1 MSTDAPA
8 RSPDLPDDP
17 DLLKQINRELLDLVA
32 KQQTKIDGLQQQLD
46 QLRRRLFGHK
56 SEKVNPNQP
65 LLFPELAADA
75 ANDNPLSAP
84 PPAADAE
91 PPKRRGHGRKG
102 LNPKLRRE
110 RRVYVLDDHERRCP
124 CGGLCEKFGEETS
137 EQLDYIPASLF
148 VIEHVRTKYACP
160 QCHGQVLVAVK
171 PEQPIAKGLPRAGL
185 LAQVITCKYADH
197 IPLNRFENICRR
209 QGVELSRSTLCDWMK
224 ASADLLTPLYDLMV
238 SLVLAS
244 RSVHT
249 DDTRVPCQD
258 PDQPGKTVAARMWTY
273 LGDDEHPCNVFDFT
287 MTWARAGPRD
297 FLTKKAGKYQGIL
310 QADALS
316 GYDTLCAELGIVR
329 AGCWAHA
336 RRYFYDAR
344 DSAPGPVAEALA
356 RIGRLYGVEKEIK
369 ATLAERELTGA
380 AADALR
386 LAVRQEKAVPELTT
400 LCHWLRQQRDAVLPK
415 SPFGHAVQYALN
427 HWESLLLYTQHGFLA
442 IDNNAAERALRP
454 IAVGRNNWLFVGSA
468 TGGRTAAVLFSFTS
482 TCRRLNL
489 DPFAYLR
496 DVLSCLAAGPLSA
509 DELCFTRS
517 RVTHCPTSGSYGPSW
532 WSVSLGVFRA
542 SRPSS
547 R

>member
-1 MSTDAPA
+1 MSTDVPT

-17 DLLKQINRELLDLVA
+17 DLLKQIIGELVA
-32 KQQTKIDGLQQQLD
+32 VNAELQQDRDKLQQQLE

-56 SEKVNPNQP
+56 SEKLNPNQP
-65 LLFPELAADA
+65 LLFPELAAPSDTQ
-75 ANDNPLSAP
+75 LSPP
-84 PPAADAE
+84 PPATAAE
-91 PPKRRGHGRKG
+91 SPKRRGHGRNG
-102 LNPKLRRE
+102 LNPKLRRD
-110 RRVYVLDDHERRCP
+110 RRVYVLDDNERRCP
-124 CGGLCEKFGEETS
+124 CGGLCEKFGEEVS

-160 QCHGQVLVAVK
+160 QCHDQVIVAVK
-171 PEQPIAKGLPRAGL
+171 PEQPIAKGLPGPGL

-238 SLVLAS
+238 TLALAS

-258 PDQPGKTVAARMWTY
+258 PDQPGKTISARMWTY

-287 MTWARAGPRD
+287 MTWSRDGPRD
-297 FLTKKAGKYQGIL
+297 FLTTKAGIFQGML

-336 RRYFYDAR
+336 RRHFYDAR

-356 RIGRLYGVEKEIK
+356 RIGRLYAVEKEIK
-369 ATLAERELTGA
+369 AALTERELAGA

-400 LCHWLRQQRDAVLPK
+400 LGQWLEQQRAAVLPK
-415 SPFGHAVQYALN
+415 SPFGQAVQYALN

-442 IDNNAAERALRP
+442 IDNMIASYCTSCVGLRMAGEAYHFFCP
-454 IAVGRNNWLFVGSA
+454 SAFAIRLSTFGVG
-468 TGGRTAAVLFSFTS
+468 TS
-482 TCRRLNL
+482 
-489 DPFAYLR
+489 
-496 DVLSCLAAGPLSA
+496 
-509 DELCFTRS
+509 
-517 RVTHCPTSGSYGPSW
+517 
-532 WSVSLGVFRA
+532 
-542 SRPSS
+542 
-547 R
+547 

>member
-1 MSTDAPA
+1 MSTDAATRPT
-8 RSPDLPDDP
+8 DLPDDP
-17 DLLKQINRELLDLVA
+17 ALLKQINRELLDLVA
-32 KQQTKIDGLQQQLD
+32 KQQVKIDGLQQQLD

-56 SEKVNPNQP
+56 SEKLNPNQP
-65 LLFPELAADA
+65 LLFPELAAATPSDTA
-75 ANDNPLSAP
+75 MSP
-84 PPAADAE
+84 PPPDTTEQPA
-91 PPKRRGHGRKG
+91 KRRGHGRNG
-102 LNPKLRRE
+102 LNPKLRRD
-110 RRVYVLDDHERRCP
+110 RRVYVLDDDQRRCP
-124 CGGLCEKFGEETS
+124 CGGLCEKFGEDIS

-160 QCHGQVLVAVK
+160 QCHDQVIVAAK
-171 PEQPIAKGLPRAGL
+171 PEQPIAKGLPGPGL

-224 ASADLLTPLYDLMV
+224 ASADLLTPLYDVMA

-249 DDTRVPCQD
+249 DDTHVPCQD
-258 PDQPGKTVAARMWTY
+258 PDRPGKTIAARLWTY
-273 LGDDEHPCNVFDFT
+273 LGDDAHPCNVFDFT
-287 MTWARAGPRD
+287 TTWSRDGPRD
-297 FLTKKAGKYQGIL
+297 FLTKKAGKFQGIL

-316 GYDTLCAELGIVR
+316 GYDTLCAELGIAR

-336 RRYFYDAR
+336 RRHFYDAR

-356 RIGRLYGVEKEIK
+356 RIARLYAVEKEIK
-369 ATLAERELTGA
+369 ATLAERQLTGA
-380 AADALR
+380 AADTLR

-400 LCHWLRQQRDAVLPK
+400 LCQWLEQRRAAALPK
-415 SPFGHAVQYALN
+415 SPFGQAVQYALN
-427 HWESLLLYTQHGFLA
+427 HWEALLQYTHYGFLA

-468 TGGRTAAVLFSFTS
+468 TGGQTAAVLFSFTS

-496 DVLSCLAAGPLSA
+496 DVLACLAAGPTSA
-509 DELCFTRS
+509 DELSLLLPHRWT
-517 RVTHCPTSGSYGPSW
+517 PPSN
-532 WSVSLGVFRA
+532 S
-542 SRPSS
+542 
-547 R
+547 